1 MGRKLYVG
9 NLPFSAT
16 EQALQAKFAAHGRVE
31 SCKLITDRDTGQSKG
46 FGFVEMSTDSEA
58 SAAISALN
66 GTDFEGRAMKVN
78 EARPM
83 EKRPGGGPPRAKELQ
98 HLGRKPRAKR
108 RRQQSKQGEIRAFQQ
123 IGRGAHVARHQSTRF
138 VLTTCMTS
146 AIARASSASARRP
159 SGVMW

>member
-16 EQALQAKFAAHGRVE
+16 EQSLQAKFAAHGRVE

-83 EKRPGGGPPRAKELQ
+83 EKRSGGG
-98 HLGRKPRAKR
+98 
-108 RRQQSKQGEIRAFQQ
+108 
-123 IGRGAHVARHQSTRF
+123 GRGGGGGGYGGGGGRGGGGGGYGGGGGGGR
-138 VLTTCMTS
+138 
-146 AIARASSASARRP
+146 
-159 SGVMW
+159 W